1 MHPPL
6 QTVIAP
12 LNGFLSKLESFARTE
27 KTSNPLRLLVF
38 LCLSMLCGAF
48 KVLCSAKNVAV
59 LREISRFISIM
70 HTKNANSAQR
80 LCVSQYSM
88 MYLLS
93 AGAVARPAF
102 IKDLLQ
108 VVNRR
113 LPYNLQSFLSPTWC
127 HAFFR
132 CRFLITAFRITYPQT
147 YADHFLQ
154 KPQGISR
161 KAKPICVF
169 SV

>member
-1 MHPPL
+1 MKALLFLWQRTAPPLKSKMHPL

-27 KTSNPLRLLVF
+27 KTCNPLRLLVF

-59 LREISRFISIM
+59 LRKISRFISIM

-80 LCVSQYSM
+80 LCASQCSI

-93 AGAVARPAF
+93 AGAVTCPAF
-102 IKDLLQ
+102 VKDLLQ

-113 LPYNLQSFLSPTWC
+113 FSYNRNLFFL
-127 HAFFR
+127 
-132 CRFLITAFRITYPQT
+132 
-147 YADHFLQ
+147 
-154 KPQGISR
+154 
-161 KAKPICVF
+161 
-169 SV
+169 